1 MSDEPISSPRNDA
14 ERLDGESADPNAER
28 PAGDQ
33 RLGVLKTY
41 KLFVGGK
48 FPRTESGRYEPLAGA
63 DGELI
68 ANVSRGSRKDFREAV
83 VAARA
88 AQSGWAGRSAYNR
101 GQILY
106 RIAEVLEGRQAQF
119 RSELELCGL
128 ETLDAKAEVENAID
142 TWVHYAGWC
151 DKFQQVFS
159 TVNPVASSHFNFTLL
174 EPTGVVVIVAP
185 EDGGLSGLTA
195 AVAPAIASGNTIIA
209 LASERFPLSAIT
221 FGEVLHTSDVPAG
234 VVNLLTGRRD
244 ELTEHFASH
253 LDVNAVVSYDPDP
266 ERRRRLQEEA
276 VHNVK
281 RVIFREP
288 GHGPSPY
295 AIVDTTEAKT
305 TWHPIGDVKSW
316 QPTSTCTTTRGL
328 FSQRRSASCSATRS
342 SAGTRL

>member
-1 MSDEPISSPRNDA
+1 MSTDSTQSSSLEQPSVADGAEP
-14 ERLDGESADPNAER
+14 ET
-28 PAGDQ
+28 Q

-48 FPRTESGRYEPLAGA
+48 FPRTESGRYDPLAAPSG
-63 DGELI
+63 DLI

-106 RIAEVLEGRQAQF
+106 RIAEVLEGRKAQF
-119 RSELELCGL
+119 REELELCGL
-128 ETLDAKAEVENAID
+128 SSEDASSEVAHAID

-151 DKFQQVFS
+151 DKFQQLFS

-174 EPTGVVVIVAP
+174 EPTGVVAIVAA
-185 EDGGLSGLTA
+185 EEGGLAGLTA
-195 AVAPAIASGNTIIA
+195 ALAPAIASGNTCIA

-234 VVNLLTGRRD
+234 VVNLLTGRRS
-244 ELTEHFASH
+244 ELIEHIASH

-266 ERRRRLQEEA
+266 DRRKRLQEEA

-281 RVIFREP
+281 RVILREP

-295 AIVDTTEAKT
+295 AILDTTEAKT
-305 TWHPIGDVKSW
+305 TWHPIG
-316 QPTSTCTTTRGL
+316 T
-328 FSQRRSASCSATRS
+328 
-342 SAGTRL
+342 